1 MPKEHKKRGRR
12 EEKKRKREGEKSH
25 AESPLK
31 RQKSEDLVQEEQV
44 ADDVDFITEG
54 NVGDDFIGFHE
65 KADPLEAVFYGLLDQ
80 EEQDYYASV
89 NTKLEA
95 NDFEDEDDRKAF
107 IDAVYRESNGKELKI
122 ACSQSCSR
130 YMERLILVSS
140 PDQLRALFAKFRT
153 HFLHLVQHR
162 FASHCCETLFMQ
174 SAKYVD
180 DASQQSIETED
191 HDPSFEELFVQ
202 AVNELSDNL
211 GYLLTERFASHA
223 IRVLIVVLSG
233 ESIDQGSMST
243 VVSSRK
249 KEKIDLVLPV
259 ESVPTELSARRNVP
273 SSFTKALRDM
283 IGNATSSLNT
293 TYLRA
298 LATHPTGNPVLQLLL
313 RLELTG
319 VADLNVKDANSV
331 FKRLFPEDSFDEGT
345 DSAKFANGL
354 LYDPSGSRLLE
365 TIIQNASGKV
375 FKKMYR
381 SLWKDSMTT
390 IAKNDIASY
399 VAIQIMQRVGKDD
412 LSDILEQLLP
422 EVPTLVQR
430 YRVNIIKTLIERC
443 QIRELDLQVLLE
455 ALENAYGKDVSA
467 RLPKMLK
474 LDVVPDIQGSDGKS
488 KPSTTA
494 TPKAVDLHG
503 SILAQT
509 ILKTPRLSQLLH
521 ESLLAVSPDLIL
533 LLCKEP
539 SGSRVIQAALQP
551 DPSSVSFRR
560 QFIPQLIEHIAALA
574 TDVSGSHVVDALWDG
589 TTDLHFMKERIART
603 LQEHEAELRE
613 FRYGRVVWRNWSMDL
628 FARRKAEW
636 QTLAKGGQDQ
646 NLGQQSDSKKSGIE
660 LARARFAAKQAQA
673 NRPNSRP
680 STVSANA

>member
-12 EEKKRKREGEKSH
+12 EEKKRKREDEQVATG
-25 AESPLK
+25 SPLK
-31 RQKSEDLVQEEQV
+31 RQKSEDLIPEEQGV
-44 ADDVDFITEG
+44 DDVNFVTEG
-54 NVGDDFIGFHE
+54 NEGDNFIGFHE
-65 KADPLEAVFYGLLDQ
+65 KANPLEAVFYGLLDQ

-95 NDFEDEDDRKAF
+95 NDFEDEVDRRAF
-107 IDAVYRESNGKELKI
+107 IDAIYRESNGKELKI

-130 YMERLILVSS
+130 YLERLILVSS
-140 PDQLRALFAKFRT
+140 PDQLKGLFAKFRT

-174 SAKYVD
+174 SANVVD
-180 DASQQSIETED
+180 HASHQSIETESQ
-191 HDPSFEELFVQ
+191 DPSFEKLFVE

-211 GYLLTERFASHA
+211 GYLLTERFASHT

-233 ESIDQGSMST
+233 EPMDQGSMST

-249 KEKIDLVLPV
+249 KEKIDLTLPA
-259 ESVPTELSARRNVP
+259 ESVPTELSSRRNVP
-273 SSFTKALRDM
+273 LSFTRALTDM

-331 FKRLFPEDSFDEGT
+331 FKRLFPEDSFEEGT

-365 TIIQNASGKV
+365 TIVQHSSGKV

-381 SLWKDSMTT
+381 SLWKESISS

-412 LSDILEQLLP
+412 LGSILEQLLP
-422 EVPTLVQR
+422 EIPTLVER
-430 YRVNIIKTLIERC
+430 YRVNVIKTLVERC
-443 QIRELDLQVLLE
+443 QIRELDMQPLFE
-455 ALENAYGKDVSA
+455 ALEKAYGQDA
-467 RLPKMLK
+467 ATRLPKMLK
-474 LDVVPDIQGSDGKS
+474 LDVAPDAQGSDGKG
-488 KPSTTA
+488 KASTA
-494 TPKAVDLHG
+494 ANSKAVDVHG
-503 SILAQT
+503 SVLAQA
-509 ILKTPRLSQLLH
+509 ILKTPKLSQLLH
-521 ESLLAVSPDLIL
+521 ESLLATSPDLIL
-533 LLCKEP
+533 LFCKEP
-539 SGSRVIQAALQP
+539 SASRVIQAALQP
-551 DPSSVSFRR
+551 DISPISFRR
-560 QFIPQLIEHIAALA
+560 QFVPQLIEHILGLA

-589 TTDLHFMKERIART
+589 TTDLHFMKERIAWT
-603 LQEHEAELRE
+603 LQEHEAELRDS
-613 FRYGRVVWRNWSMDL
+613 RYGRVVWRNWSMDL
-628 FARRKAEW
+628 FQRRKAEW
-636 QTLAKGGQDQ
+636 QTLAKGKQEGAGDQ
-646 NLGQQSDSKKSGIE
+646 AGPKKSGIE
-660 LARARFAAKQAQA
+660 LARAKFVAKQAQV
-673 NRPNSRP
+673 NRSKSRP